1 MTDTDKRPLLY
12 DPKPRKDIELPPRM
26 PEADTIAR
34 LTADNDRL
42 RRERDAALAG
52 ALDAGTLD
60 KVGLTKWGVTTRS
73 GPARTPDAR
82 SDP

>member
-1 MTDTDKRPLLY
+1 VTHSREPAPIAIRGTAYPSINAAARALKVT
-12 DPKPRKDIELPPRM
+12 PRCVHK
-26 PEADTIAR
+26 
-34 LTADNDRL
+34 
-42 RRERDAALAG
+42 